1 MGTHNSSTLLPL
13 PDSREVG
20 WSRRTHSF
28 CVENRAAGFL
38 SRCILSRKG
47 EGRGDRV
54 EALVFLPSNCFHLP
68 PEVRRRIAISLK
80 VQKDFNVSCTF
91 FPRERAPAGE
101 ERVSP
106 RSRRLISAVG
116 RGEGSLLNCLSLSL
130 FIRIRDKK
138 TTS

>member
-13 PDSREVG
+13 PDSRELG

-28 CVENRAAGFL
+28 CAGNRAASFL
-38 SRCILSRKG
+38 SLCILSKKG
-47 EGRGDRV
+47 KGRGDLADAFV
-54 EALVFLPSNCFHLP
+54 LLPSNCFHLP
-68 PEVRRRIAISLK
+68 PEVRRRMATSLK

-106 RSRRLISAVG
+106 RSTRLISAVG
-116 RGEGSLLNCLSLSL
+116 RGEGSLLTCLSLSL

-138 TTS
+138 TKS